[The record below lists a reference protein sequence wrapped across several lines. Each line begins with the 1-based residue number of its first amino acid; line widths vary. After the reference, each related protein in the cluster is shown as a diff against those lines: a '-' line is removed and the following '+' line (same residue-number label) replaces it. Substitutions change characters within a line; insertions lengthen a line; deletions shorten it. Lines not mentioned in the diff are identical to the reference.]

1 MIDAVD
7 WLDSVLSPNIN
18 DTLIGWYLLFGS
30 LRLRRKTLASNG
42 AQSKILSLL
51 TIVRVNIL
59 NKTEITIG
67 ANITM
72 GWYLIISWSGNGSWF
87 LGGKNIHL
95 TETEDHNKSVFLIK
109 NQ

>member
-7 WLDSVLSPNIN
+7 WLDSVLSPNMN
-18 DTLIGWYLLFGS
+18 DTLIGWYLLLGS

-87 LGGKNIHL
+87 WGGKI
-95 TETEDHNKSVFLIK
+95 FI
-109 NQ
+109 